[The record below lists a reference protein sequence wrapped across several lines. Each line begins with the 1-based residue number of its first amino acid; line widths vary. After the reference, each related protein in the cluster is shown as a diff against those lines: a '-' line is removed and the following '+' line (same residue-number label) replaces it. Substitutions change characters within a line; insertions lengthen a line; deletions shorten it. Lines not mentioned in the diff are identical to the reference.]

1 MASGLLDLR
10 NARCEMPK
18 GEKIVQQMI
27 RLAALVLL
35 LAFGYGNA
43 SATQVLGQQLYYE
56 GGSIQ
61 ITILPYE
68 AAFINTIYL
77 FTPAGALRIA
87 ENADVGLVYNLSNFA
102 ALGISKG
109 DELLF
114 GIDVNP
120 TGDRFFMGP
129 ASRNLDDVI
138 HDRVDYRT
146 SPGGGIAVVG
156 FEDLFHGGD
165 FDLDDSMFQVTG
177 GVGIRGLQP
186 EAAILAVPEPGSVI
200 LLIIGLAGLVVMV
213 NRKRFS

>member
-1 MASGLLDLR
+1 
-10 NARCEMPK
+10 MPK
-18 GEKIVQQMI
+18 VEKIVQRMI
-27 RLAALVLL
+27 GLAALVLL
-35 LAFGYGNA
+35 LGFGYGNA

-61 ITILPYE
+61 MTILPYE

-87 ENADVGLVYNLSNFA
+87 QNDDVGLVYNLSNFA

-114 GIDVNP
+114 GIEVNP
-120 TGDRFFMGP
+120 TGDRFVMGS

-146 SPGGGIAVVG
+146 GPGGGIAVVG

-165 FDLDDSMFQVTG
+165 FDLDDSMLQVTG
-177 GVGIRGLQP
+177 GIGIRGLQAA
-186 EAAILAVPEPGSVI
+186 EAVILAVPEPGSAM
-200 LLIIGLAGLVVMV
+200 LLILGLLAGLLTGV
-213 NRKRFS
+213 NRKRLS